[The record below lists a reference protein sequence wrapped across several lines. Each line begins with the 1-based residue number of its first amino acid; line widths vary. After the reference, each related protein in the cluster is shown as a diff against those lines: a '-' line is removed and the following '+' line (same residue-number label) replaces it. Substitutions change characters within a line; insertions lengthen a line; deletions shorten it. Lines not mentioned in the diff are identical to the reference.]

1 MLQLD
6 DSRITG
12 DFTVAGFQNPKYL
25 FTLAID
31 HVDADRYLPP
41 KARDAQAGEAT
52 AGDIELPA
60 NNTMQIDGQ
69 MQIGNLTL
77 AGMSF
82 QDVGSRIVLGGGDA
96 KLESARARLYGGEFA
111 GNFHVKAAGDEPGL
125 SLAGNAS
132 GLQLQPLIEAL
143 TGEPAN
149 FSGTGS
155 FDLNLAGRGRTV
167 IENVQSAAGNVTF
180 DMSERRD
187 QRLQPRPHAVRG
199 VQRHAGRAGAARAAR
214 RKPFTTGS
222 RAPQSSRGHGAELR
236 PARTNIVHGHQRRW
250 NAEARRSGAGLRPRR
265 KAHG

>member
-1 MLQLD
+1 MWSGEAQVAQFSPQALITRFGLPPQPTSDSQALTRATINTRFTVDKDSGKVENLVLQLD

-60 NNTMQIDGQ
+60 NNTMQMDGQ

-111 GNFHVKAAGDEPGL
+111 GSFHVKAAGDEPGL
-125 SLAGNAS
+125 SLAGKR
-132 GLQLQPLIEAL
+132 ER
-143 TGEPAN
+143 
-149 FSGTGS
+149 
-155 FDLNLAGRGRTV
+155 LAAAAADRGADR
-167 IENVQSAAGNVTF
+167 
-180 DMSERRD
+180 
-187 QRLQPRPHAVRG
+187 
-199 VQRHAGRAGAARAAR
+199 
-214 RKPFTTGS
+214 
-222 RAPQSSRGHGAELR
+222 
-236 PARTNIVHGHQRRW
+236 
-250 NAEARRSGAGLRPRR
+250 
-265 KAHG
+265 